1 MKKYFSITSV
11 FFVFATFLF
20 VMTGVVSGA
29 DTNNLGISDISASK
43 FGTSYRIS
51 WHVNTTNRTY
61 SKVYYGKTF
70 PLNLATAEYTTN
82 YCSTSYPCITV
93 GDSPYQLSP
102 NTTYYYRVATSPL
115 SSPTLESYEYGPEST
130 QYSFTTSANSGGSAP
145 AVPLSLAVGLE
156 GGTQNN
162 VLVSWTENSTNERSI
177 DVRRTG
183 PGAEVITTVNVSY
196 NYPVSFVDVAV
207 PYADYAYSIRAC
219 NEYGCS
225 AYTSPV
231 NITVSST
238 PVPVVPT
245 APTSLSQTS
254 TPGVQ
259 SITLQWIDNAGNE
272 DRFNLERRTSGGT
285 WSVVSQ
291 SISANSISYID
302 TSAVSGVSYDY
313 RIQACLGTSCSDYL
327 SLSGATII
335 APTAPPTPQS
345 LGASAS
351 ACTATTPTVN
361 LSWSGVTS
369 PTGVSIMYKV
379 YRGGESTPLA
389 TGVTTTSFTDASVAR
404 STAYTYTVRAYYLS
418 SGTEILS
425 ELSTATSAVT
435 VPARCESASVSF
447 DASPSSVVSGY
458 PSTLTWLSTNATT
471 CTASGAWSGTKLT
484 SSYQI
489 VYPTVTSTYYLTCA
503 GSGGSQSQSVTVKV
517 SNPVKLTGVK
527 ILKGIVTYPNG
538 NPVSD
543 AEIIAYRKGTGQ
555 SISATT
561 DSLGKY
567 ELLISGGVWDITV
580 RPRGVDGL
588 WSAQNPYDT
597 MSYNSGNMD
606 ETKTL
611 DVKVNY
617 LDSKISISVRDSFGQ
632 LVSGVVVR
640 ADSDRGNS
648 SSDDYVDKRNTKT
661 GQTDSGGAFVLNNPA
676 GTYNIR
682 ITLPVGYKAVSTL
695 EEKVVLGV
703 NENKNLSFVIEKEVI
718 SDTLTVSGTTKL
730 EDGTGTTALVW
741 AWSEDG
747 GHKQTTSSE
756 AGDFTIGLTKG
767 QVWHVGAGKDLELG
781 SYKSTEI
788 TLDTKIAVKPVSLIL
803 AKHTTE
809 TPPSVTITAKATE
822 AVVASGV
829 DGAKVSLPAGSAGN
843 NGNVSVLIRPTVE
856 VPSQESS
863 TAVSTVYDITVK
875 NNSGQNIS
883 TLSSEA
889 EIIIPYDEVQLKNKG
904 VKVEDI
910 TPGYFDESKG
920 VWVSVT
926 NYRIDRE
933 KKIFILKVKH
943 FTRFALIASADI
955 VPPESPTSVVVTVSA
970 PGKIKVDWKN
980 PTNDVKHSKVYRS
993 TVSGDLGKVVATVV
1007 ITNSF
1012 IDEQGLENGKTYYY
1026 TVRSVDSAGNESN
1039 NISQISIVT
1048 SASFTSLAQANIN
1061 APLLLPPG
1069 QALKGE
1075 ILRNLSVG
1083 STGEDVKSLQTVLLN
1098 EGVYPSGLIT
1108 GYFGQ
1113 MTFEAVK
1120 RFQEKYSSEILVP
1133 ADLTSGNGY
1142 VGVGTRKKI
1151 NSLLGKQTSEITT
1164 SSGLLRNLSVGSTG
1178 EDVKS
1183 LQTVLLNEGVYP
1195 SGLITGYFG
1204 QMTFEAVKRF
1214 QEKYSSEILVPA
1226 DLTSGN
1232 GYVGVGTRK
1241 KVNQLL
1247 SK

>member
-1 MKKYFSITSV
+1 
-11 FFVFATFLF
+11 
-20 VMTGVVSGA
+20 
-29 DTNNLGISDISASK
+29 
-43 FGTSYRIS
+43 
-51 WHVNTTNRTY
+51 
-61 SKVYYGKTF
+61 
-70 PLNLATAEYTTN
+70 
-82 YCSTSYPCITV
+82 
-93 GDSPYQLSP
+93 
-102 NTTYYYRVATSPL
+102 
-115 SSPTLESYEYGPEST
+115 
-130 QYSFTTSANSGGSAP
+130 
-145 AVPLSLAVGLE
+145 
-156 GGTQNN
+156 
-162 VLVSWTENSTNERSI
+162 
-177 DVRRTG
+177 
-183 PGAEVITTVNVSY
+183 
-196 NYPVSFVDVAV
+196 
-207 PYADYAYSIRAC
+207 
-219 NEYGCS
+219 
-225 AYTSPV
+225 
-231 NITVSST
+231 
-238 PVPVVPT
+238 
-245 APTSLSQTS
+245 
-254 TPGVQ
+254 
-259 SITLQWIDNAGNE
+259 
-272 DRFNLERRTSGGT
+272 
-285 WSVVSQ
+285 
-291 SISANSISYID
+291 
-302 TSAVSGVSYDY
+302 
-313 RIQACLGTSCSDYL
+313 
-327 SLSGATII
+327 
-335 APTAPPTPQS
+335 
-345 LGASAS
+345 
-351 ACTATTPTVN
+351 
-361 LSWSGVTS
+361 
-369 PTGVSIMYKV
+369 MYKV